1 MEQESMAFS
10 LIRLNNFLRD
20 RTLIGLEGTGLKA
33 SFTPI
38 LVALLGTDG
47 LTVSELSH
55 ITGLDKSSITR
66 NVQQLADLE
75 YISKDSRNAPITLTH
90 DGEVA
95 AETVMGIQNESY
107 EELLSCLDDDERERF
122 IDMALRIFGSIE
134 EKGF

>member
-1 MEQESMAFS
+1 MAFS

-20 RTLIGLEGTGLKA
+20 RMLIGLEGTGLKA

-38 LVALLGTDG
+38 LVALLGTNG

-55 ITGLDKSSITR
+55 ITGLDKSSVTR
-66 NVQQLADLE
+66 NVQQLADLG

-90 DGEVA
+90 EGEVA
-95 AETVMGIQNESY
+95 AETVIGIQNESY